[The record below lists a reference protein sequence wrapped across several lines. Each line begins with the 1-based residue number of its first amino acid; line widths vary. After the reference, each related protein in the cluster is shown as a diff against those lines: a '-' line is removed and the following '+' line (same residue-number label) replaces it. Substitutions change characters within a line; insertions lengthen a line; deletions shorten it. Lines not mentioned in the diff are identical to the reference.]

1 MARAR
6 IGISGWL
13 YPPWRGVFYPKDLRQ
28 EDELRYASRQFGTI
42 ELNSSFYRLHKPA
55 VYRGWREQTP
65 AGFLF
70 AVKAPRFITHIKRL
84 KDVDEPMSVFF
95 ASGPLE
101 LRDKLG
107 PLLWQLPPSFRYDRD
122 RIESFLASLPRNG
135 ADALA
140 IARRARRDTRIDEA
154 FRRRRLRHALEVR
167 HESFLE
173 ADFIRQARAYGVA
186 VVVSDGARRW
196 PMIHDV
202 TAGFVYLRLHG
213 EKKLYSSRYGDA
225 SLDRWAARLRAWMEG
240 GQLGDQPLLLPEGY
254 PARKSRDAYVY
265 FDNDSKVDAPF
276 DAQRLIERLRR

>member
-13 YPPWRGVFYPKDLRQ
+13 YPPWRGVFYPEALRQ

-65 AGFLF
+65 PGFLF
-70 AVKAPRFITHIKRL
+70 AVKAPRFITHVKRL
-84 KDVDEPMSVFF
+84 KDVADPMAVFL

-107 PLLWQLPPSFRYDRD
+107 PFLWQLPPSFRYDRG
-122 RIESFLASLPRNG
+122 RIEAFLAALPRNG
-135 ADALA
+135 AEALA
-140 IARRARRDTRIDEA
+140 IARRARRGTRVDDA

-167 HESFLE
+167 HESFLD
-173 ADFIRQARAYGVA
+173 ADFIRLARAYGVA

-202 TAGFVYLRLHG
+202 TAGFMYLRLHG
-213 EKKLYSSRYGDA
+213 EKKLYGSRYGDA
-225 SLDRWAARLRAWMEG
+225 SLDRWAARLRAWMAG
-240 GQLGDQPLLLPEGY
+240 GQSADQPLLLPEGA
-254 PARKSRDAYVY
+254 PSRKSRDAYVY

-276 DAQRLIERLRR
+276 DAQRLIERLQR